1 MCSSWSIDTASVLH
15 LILLSSSS
23 MAFKMLTGL
32 FQNMLENLHLT
43 LINILQ
49 LFVLQSFVSYGQL
62 LSICCIHF
70 LNDKLFS
77 STVFKMLCGLLQNMV
92 ECFYFNLKNTLQLF
106 IGQLFALYGKLHL
119 PNIVFLIHT
128 LHGSKRMD

>member
-1 MCSSWSIDTASVLH
+1 MCSLWSIDTASVLH

>member
-1 MCSSWSIDTASVLH
+1 MT
-15 LILLSSSS
+15 
-23 MAFKMLTGL
+23 K
-32 FQNMLENLHLT
+32 
-43 LINILQ
+43 
-49 LFVLQSFVSYGQL
+49 
-62 LSICCIHF
+62 
-70 LNDKLFS
+70 KFS